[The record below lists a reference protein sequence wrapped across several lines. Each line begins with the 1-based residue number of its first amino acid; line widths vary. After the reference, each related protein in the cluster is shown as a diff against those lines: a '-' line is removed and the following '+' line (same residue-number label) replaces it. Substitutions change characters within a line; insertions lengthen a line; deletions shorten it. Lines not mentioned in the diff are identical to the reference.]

1 MDVFFGVIMTI
12 IGVLFL
18 VFSVTKSENKLYQI
32 FVKRSEILWKKKVYI
47 FHSIVGIILIALG
60 ILYTFGIIWVE

>member
-1 MDVFFGVIMTI
+1 MNVLFGIIMTI

-18 VFSVTKSENKLYQI
+18 VFSITESENKLYQI

-47 FHSIVGIILIALG
+47 FHSVVGVILMALG
-60 ILYTFGIIWVE
+60 ILYAFGIIWVS